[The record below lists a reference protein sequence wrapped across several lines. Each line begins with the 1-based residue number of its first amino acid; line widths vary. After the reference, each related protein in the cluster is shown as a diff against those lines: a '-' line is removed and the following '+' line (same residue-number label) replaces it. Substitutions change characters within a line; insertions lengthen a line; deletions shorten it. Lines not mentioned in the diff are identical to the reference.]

1 MSKERKKKKHY
12 GGFILGALAGASLGL
27 LFAPKKGSELR
38 ADLKKKLDELLDQ
51 AKEIDVKEVK
61 EQFDKKV
68 EEIRAELADMDKEKA
83 LSIAKEKG
91 EQAKAKAEE
100 LVVLAKEKGTPAL
113 MNTAEKVLEN
123 VIKVSKDAL
132 KKLEK
137 AKKED
142 K

>member
-1 MSKERKKKKHY
+1 MSKEGKKKRHY
-12 GGFILGALAGASLGL
+12 GGFIAGALAGATLGL

-51 AKEIDVKEVK
+51 AKEIDVQEVK
-61 EQFDKKV
+61 DQFDKKV
-68 EEIRAELADMDKEKA
+68 AEIKEELADMDKEKA
-83 LSIAKEKG
+83 LAIAKKKG
-91 EQAKAKAEE
+91 EQAKKKAEE

-113 MNTAEKVLEN
+113 LNTAEKVLQN

-132 KKLEK
+132 KKIEK
-137 AKKED
+137 AQNED

>member
-1 MSKERKKKKHY
+1 MSKDGKKKRHY

-38 ADLKKKLDELLDQ
+38 ADLKKKFDELLEQ
-51 AKEIDVKEVK
+51 AKEIDVEEVK
-61 EQFDKKV
+61 SQFDKKV
-68 EEIRAELADMDKEKA
+68 AEIKEELADMDKEKA
-83 LSIAKEKG
+83 LAIAKKKG
-91 EQAKAKAEE
+91 EEAKKKAEE
-100 LVVLAKEKGTPAL
+100 LVVLAKKKGTPAL

-137 AKKED
+137 AKKEE

>member
-1 MSKERKKKKHY
+1 MSKEGKKKHY
-12 GGFILGALAGASLGL
+12 GGFILGALAGATIGL

-61 EQFDKKV
+61 DQFDKKV
-68 EEIRAELADMDKEKA
+68 AEIKEELADMDKEKA
-83 LSIAKEKG
+83 LKIAKKKG
-91 EQAKAKAEE
+91 EEAKAKAEE
-100 LVVLAKEKGTPAL
+100 LVELAKEKGTPAL
-113 MNTAEKVLEN
+113 IKTAEKVLEN

-137 AKKED
+137 AKED